1 MLLSLYASLR
11 IQSQS
16 FYFYFFI
23 VQNVELNK
31 AWQAIANTHVSL
43 FLTGKAGTGK
53 TTFLHRLREQL
64 PKRVV
69 VCASTGI
76 AAINA
81 QGVTLH
87 SMFQLPFAPY
97 IPETTFNNNQR
108 RFAFPKQKVRLLRS
122 IDVLVIDEVSMVR
135 ADVLD
140 AVDSVLRRY
149 RDRYKPFG
157 GVQLLLIGD
166 LQQLAPVVR
175 TEDWDLLKNHYDTPY
190 FFSSKAL
197 QQLDYYTIELKTV
210 YRQSD
215 PTFLELLNKVRE
227 NRIDTQMLAHLNT
240 RYIPNFDPPKEEG
253 YIRLTSHNR
262 QADAINQ
269 RELEALQ
276 AKEHYFEA
284 KVEGDFPEMSF
295 PTDKVLVL
303 KQGAQVM
310 FVKNDRDKRFYNGM
324 IGTIVGID
332 EDAITIAPTDSDT
345 EIRVTPDVWQN
356 CKYVLDEETKEISE
370 QVIGTFSQVPLRLAW
385 AITIHKS
392 QGLTFERAIINAKQ
406 AFAAGQ
412 TYVALSR
419 CKTFEGLVLS
429 DPIPAH
435 AIITDYQVR
444 SYTQQMAEREPSENQ
459 IQEQQ
464 RNFFFATLEEL
475 YNFTPVLYAYADLV
489 RVMEEHFSKLYPE
502 LIARFKSLEPD
513 LKQAFDIVARKFCTQ
528 VDYLVRIEENPS
540 ESPKLQERIAAA
552 TSYFLEKLTPL
563 IAQASDLALPTDNKR
578 VKERAENSIETLR
591 EALRIKTQLLSYV
604 QKDAFSLSAYLRRKA
619 DIMLD
624 VVDSTTSDV
633 KEKATKSTRKKT
645 EKEEKL
651 TDIPQDILHPRL
663 FNVLRAWR
671 AEKARELSLP
681 AYVVFSQRA
690 LISMANVQ
698 PRTIAELK
706 KLPGVG
712 KALLERYGETLLDL
726 INEYLLEEDE

>member
-1 MLLSLYASLR
+1 MH
-11 IQSQS
+11 
-16 FYFYFFI
+16 
-23 VQNVELNK
+23 NPELNK
-31 AWQAIANTHVSL
+31 AWQAIANTNVSL
-43 FLTGKAGTGK
+43 YLTGRAGTGK

-97 IPETTFNNNQR
+97 IPDTTFNNNQR
-108 RFAFPKQKVRLLRS
+108 RFSFPKHKVRLLRS

-149 RDRYKPFG
+149 RHRYKPFG

-166 LQQLAPVVR
+166 LQQLAPVVKP
-175 TEDWDLLKNHYDTPY
+175 EDWELLSKHYDTPY

-197 QQLDYYTIELKTV
+197 QQLNYYTIELKKV

-215 PTFLELLNKVRE
+215 PEFLSLLNKVRE
-227 NRIDTQMLAHLNT
+227 NNIDSATLAQLNT
-240 RYIPNFDPPKEEG
+240 RYIPNFNPPKEDG

-269 RELEALQ
+269 SELEALS
-276 AKEHYFEA
+276 AKSHVFEA
-284 KVEGDFPEMSF
+284 KVEGEFPEMSF

-303 KQGAQVM
+303 KKGAQVM
-310 FVKNDRDKRFYNGM
+310 FVKNDRDKRYYNGM
-324 IGTIVGID
+324 IGTITGID
-332 EDAITIAPTDSDT
+332 SEAITVCPTYSGE
-345 EIRVTPDVWQN
+345 EIKVTSETWQN

-370 QVIGTFSQVPLRLAW
+370 QVIGSFSQVPLRLAW

-435 AIITDYQVR
+435 AIITDYNVR
-444 SYTQQMAEREPSENQ
+444 TYTQQMADREPSDNQ

-464 RNFFFATLEEL
+464 RSYLYTTLEEL
-475 YNFTPVLYAYADLV
+475 YNFTPVLYAYADVV
-489 RVMEEHFSKLYPE
+489 RVMEEHFAKLYPE
-502 LIARFKSLEPD
+502 QIARFKSLEPD
-513 LKQAFDIVARKFCTQ
+513 LKNAVEAVAKKFCTQ
-528 VDYLVRIEENPS
+528 LDYIIRTEENPA
-540 ESPKLQERIAAA
+540 ESQTLQERIVAA
-552 TSYFLEKLTPL
+552 TTYFLEKLAPL
-563 IAQASDLALPTDNKR
+563 IAQTSDLSLPTDSKR
-578 VKERAENSIETLR
+578 IKERAENSIDTLK
-591 EALRIKTQLLSYV
+591 EALRIKTQLFNYV
-604 QKDAFSLSAYLRRKA
+604 KNKGFLLSAYLRRKA

-624 VVDSTTSDV
+624 AADDAEPETT
-633 KEKATKSTRKKT
+633 EKTTKTARKKA
-645 EKEEKL
+645 EKEEKI
-651 TDIPQDILHPRL
+651 TDVPQDILHPRL

-671 AEKARELSLP
+671 AERARELSQP
-681 AYVVFSQRA
+681 AYVIFSQRA
-690 LISMANVQ
+690 LISMTNVQ
-698 PRTIAELK
+698 PRTMGELK

-712 KALLERYGETLLDL
+712 KALLERYGETLLKL
-726 INEYLLEEDE
+726 INEYLLEEDN

>member
-1 MLLSLYASLR
+1 M
-11 IQSQS
+11 
-16 FYFYFFI
+16 
-23 VQNVELNK
+23 QNIELNK
-31 AWQAIANTHVSL
+31 AWQAIANTNVSL

-53 TTFLHRLREQL
+53 TTFLRRLREQL

-108 RFAFPKQKVRLLRS
+108 RFTFPKQKIRLLRS

-149 RDRYKPFG
+149 RHRYKPFG

-175 TEDWDLLKNHYDTPY
+175 TEEWDLLKAHYETPY

-197 QQLDYYTIELKTV
+197 QQLNYYTIELKKV

-215 PTFLELLNKVRE
+215 PVFLELLNKVRE
-227 NRIDTQMLAHLNT
+227 NRIDTQTLAHLNS
-240 RYIPNFDPPKEEG
+240 RHIPNFNPPKEEG

-269 RELEALQ
+269 RELEALA

-284 KVEGDFPEMSF
+284 KIEGEFPEMSF

-310 FVKNDRDKRFYNGM
+310 FVKNDREKRFYNGM
-324 IGTIVGID
+324 IGTITGID
-332 EDAITIAPTDSDT
+332 DGGITIVPTDADV
-345 EIRVTPDVWQN
+345 EIKVTPDVWQN

-370 QVIGTFSQVPLRLAW
+370 KVIGTFTQVPLRLAW

-392 QGLTFERAIINAKQ
+392 QGLTFERAIINANQ

-444 SYTQQMAEREPSENQ
+444 NYTQQMAEREPSENQ
-459 IQEQQ
+459 IQEAQ
-464 RNFFFATLEEL
+464 RNFLYATLEEL
-475 YNFTPVLYAYADLV
+475 YNFTSVLYAYVDVV

-502 LIARFKSLEPD
+502 LIARFKALEPD
-513 LKQAFDIVARKFCTQ
+513 LRSAIDTVAKKFCTQ
-528 VDYLVRIEENPS
+528 VDYLVRTEENPA
-540 ESPKLQERIAAA
+540 ESPKLQERISAA
-552 TSYFLEKLTPL
+552 TTYFLDKLLPL
-563 IAQASDLALPTDNKR
+563 IKQTSDLSLPTDSKR
-578 VKERAENSIETLR
+578 VKERAEASIDTLK
-591 EALRIKTQLLSYV
+591 EALRVKTQLLNYV
-604 QKDAFSLSAYLRRKA
+604 QSAPFSLTAYLRRKA
-619 DIMLD
+619 DILLD
-624 VVDSTTSDV
+624 VADKEETGATT
-633 KEKATKSTRKKT
+633 KASKTPKKKA
-645 EKEEKL
+645 EKEEKIA
-651 TDIPQDILHPRL
+651 DVPQDILHPRL

-671 AEKARELSLP
+671 AERARELSLP
-681 AYVVFSQRA
+681 AYIVFSQRA
-690 LISMANVQ
+690 LISMTNVQ

-712 KALLERYGETLLDL
+712 KAVTERYGDALLEL
-726 INEYLLEEDE
+726 IHEYLLEEED

>member
-1 MLLSLYASLR
+1 M
-11 IQSQS
+11 
-16 FYFYFFI
+16 
-23 VQNVELNK
+23 QNIELNK
-31 AWQAIANTHVSL
+31 AWQAIANTNVSL

-53 TTFLHRLREQL
+53 TTFLRRLREQL

-108 RFAFPKQKVRLLRS
+108 RFTFPKQKIRLLRS

-149 RDRYKPFG
+149 RHRYKPFG

-175 TEDWDLLKNHYDTPY
+175 TEEWDLLKAHYETPY

-197 QQLDYYTIELKTV
+197 QQLNYYTIELKKV

-215 PTFLELLNKVRE
+215 PVFLELLNKVRE
-227 NRIDTQMLAHLNT
+227 NRIDTQTLAHLNS
-240 RYIPNFDPPKEEG
+240 RHIPNFNPPKEEG

-269 RELEALQ
+269 RELEALS

-284 KVEGDFPEMSF
+284 KIEGEFPEMSF

-310 FVKNDRDKRFYNGM
+310 FVKNDREKRFYNGM
-324 IGTIVGID
+324 IGTITGID
-332 EDAITIAPTDSDT
+332 DGGITIVPTDADV
-345 EIRVTPDVWQN
+345 EIKVTPDVWQN

-370 QVIGTFSQVPLRLAW
+370 KVIGTFTQVPLRLAW

-392 QGLTFERAIINAKQ
+392 QGLTFERAIINANQ

-444 SYTQQMAEREPSENQ
+444 NYTQQMAEREPSENQ
-459 IQEQQ
+459 IQEAQ
-464 RNFFFATLEEL
+464 RNFLYATLEEL
-475 YNFTPVLYAYADLV
+475 YNFTSVLYAYADVV

-502 LIARFKSLEPD
+502 LIARFKALEPD
-513 LKQAFDIVARKFCTQ
+513 LRSAIDTVAKKFCAQ
-528 VDYLVRIEENPS
+528 VDYLVRTEENPA
-540 ESPKLQERIAAA
+540 ESPKLQERISAA
-552 TSYFLEKLTPL
+552 TTYFLDKLLPL
-563 IAQASDLALPTDNKR
+563 IKQTSDLSLPTDSKR
-578 VKERAENSIETLR
+578 VKERAEASIDTLK
-591 EALRIKTQLLSYV
+591 EALRVKTQLLNYV
-604 QKDAFSLSAYLRRKA
+604 QSAPFSLTAYLRRKA
-619 DIMLD
+619 DILLD
-624 VVDSTTSDV
+624 VAD
-633 KEKATKSTRKKT
+633 KEETGAATKASKPPKKKA
-645 EKEEKL
+645 EKEAEI
-651 TDIPQDILHPRL
+651 TDVPQDILHPRL

-681 AYVVFSQRA
+681 AYIVFSQRA
-690 LISMANVQ
+690 LISMTNVQ

-712 KALLERYGETLLDL
+712 KAVTERYGDALLEL
-726 INEYLLEEDE
+726 IHEYLLEEED

>member
-1 MLLSLYASLR
+1 M
-11 IQSQS
+11 
-16 FYFYFFI
+16 
-23 VQNVELNK
+23 QNIELNK
-31 AWQAIANTHVSL
+31 AWQAIANTNVSL

-53 TTFLHRLREQL
+53 TTFLRRLREQL

-97 IPETTFNNNQR
+97 IPETTFNNNHR
-108 RFAFPKQKVRLLRS
+108 RFTFPKQKIRLLRS

-149 RDRYKPFG
+149 RHRYKPFG

-175 TEDWDLLKNHYDTPY
+175 TEEWDLLKAHYETPY

-197 QQLDYYTIELKTV
+197 QQLNYYTIELKKV

-215 PTFLELLNKVRE
+215 PVFLELLNKVRE
-227 NRIDTQMLAHLNT
+227 NRIDTQTLAHLNS
-240 RYIPNFDPPKEEG
+240 RHIPNFNPPKEEG

-269 RELEALQ
+269 RELEALA

-284 KVEGDFPEMSF
+284 KIEGEFPEMSF

-310 FVKNDRDKRFYNGM
+310 FVKNDREKRFYNGM
-324 IGTIVGID
+324 IGTITGID
-332 EDAITIAPTDSDT
+332 DGGITIVPTDAGV
-345 EIRVTPDVWQN
+345 EIKVTPDVWQN

-370 QVIGTFSQVPLRLAW
+370 KVIGTFTQVPLRLAW

-392 QGLTFERAIINAKQ
+392 QGLTFERAIINANQ

-419 CKTFEGLVLS
+419 CKTFEGLILS

-444 SYTQQMAEREPSENQ
+444 NYTQQMAEREPSEHQ
-459 IQEQQ
+459 IQEAQ
-464 RNFFFATLEEL
+464 RNFLYATLEEL
-475 YNFTPVLYAYADLV
+475 YNFTSVLYAYADVV

-502 LIARFKSLEPD
+502 LIARFKALEPD
-513 LKQAFDIVARKFCTQ
+513 LRSAIDTVAKKFCTQ
-528 VDYLVRIEENPS
+528 VDYLVQTEENPA
-540 ESPKLQERIAAA
+540 ESPKLQERISAA
-552 TSYFLEKLTPL
+552 TTYFLDKLLPL
-563 IAQASDLALPTDNKR
+563 IKQTSDLSLPTDSKR
-578 VKERAENSIETLR
+578 VKERAEASIDTLR
-591 EALRIKTQLLSYV
+591 EALRVKTQLLNYV
-604 QKDAFSLSAYLRRKA
+604 QSAPFSLTAYLRRKA
-619 DIMLD
+619 DILLD
-624 VVDSTTSDV
+624 VADKEETGATT
-633 KEKATKSTRKKT
+633 KASKTPKKKA
-645 EKEEKL
+645 EKEEKI
-651 TDIPQDILHPRL
+651 TDVPQDILHPRL

-681 AYVVFSQRA
+681 AYIVFSQRA
-690 LISMANVQ
+690 LISMTNVQ

-712 KALLERYGETLLDL
+712 KAVTERYGEALLEL
-726 INEYLLEEDE
+726 IHEYLLEEED

>member
-1 MLLSLYASLR
+1 M
-11 IQSQS
+11 
-16 FYFYFFI
+16 
-23 VQNVELNK
+23 QNAELNK
-31 AWQAIANTHVSL
+31 AWQAIANTNVSL
-43 FLTGKAGTGK
+43 FLTGRAGTGK
-53 TTFLHRLREQL
+53 TTFLRQLREQL
-64 PKRVV
+64 AKRVV

-108 RFAFPKQKVRLLRS
+108 RFAFPKSKIRLIRS

-140 AVDSVLRRY
+140 AIDSVLRRY
-149 RDRYKPFG
+149 RHRYKPFG

-166 LQQLAPVVR
+166 LQQLSPVVR
-175 TEDWDLLKNHYDTPY
+175 QEDWELLSKHYDTPF

-197 QQLDYYTIELKTV
+197 QQLDYYTIELKKV

-215 PTFLELLNKVRE
+215 PNFLNLLNLVRE
-227 NRIDTQMLAHLNT
+227 NRMTTEALAHLNT
-240 RYIPNFDPPKEEG
+240 RYIPDFNPPKEDG
-253 YIRLTSHNR
+253 YIRLTSHNK
-262 QADAINQ
+262 QADTINQ
-269 RELEALQ
+269 QELEAL
-276 AKEHYFEA
+276 EGREFIFEA
-284 KVEGDFPEMSF
+284 KVEGDFPEMAY

-303 KQGAQVM
+303 KKGAQVM
-310 FVKNDRDKRFYNGM
+310 FVKNDRERRYYNGM
-324 IGTIVGID
+324 IGTVVGVS
-332 EDAITIAPTDSDT
+332 ENSITISPIGAIDT
-345 EIRVTPDVWQN
+345 NEEIQVTADVWQN

-392 QGLTFERAIINAKQ
+392 QGLTFERAIINARQ

-435 AIITDYQVR
+435 AIITDYNVR
-444 SYTQQMAEREPSENQ
+444 TYTQQMAEREPSEAQ

-464 RNFFFATLEEL
+464 RNFLYTTLEEL
-475 YNFTPVLYAYADLV
+475 YNFTPVLYAYADVV

-513 LKQAFDIVARKFCTQ
+513 LKSAVEAVAKKFCTQ
-528 VDYLVRIEENPS
+528 LDYLIRTEENPA
-540 ESPKLQERIAAA
+540 ESQTLQERIAAA
-552 TSYFLEKLTPL
+552 TAYFLERLAPL
-563 IAQASDLALPTDNKR
+563 IAQASALSLPTDSKR
-578 VKERAENSIETLR
+578 IKERAENSIDTLR
-591 EALRIKTQLLSYV
+591 EALRIKTQLLNYV
-604 QKDAFSLSAYLRRKA
+604 KNKGFSLSVYLRRKA

-624 VVDSTTSDV
+624 AADDAETDAV
-633 KEKATKSTRKKT
+633 EKPTKSVRKKVD
-645 EKEEKL
+645 KEDKI

-671 AEKARELSLP
+671 AERARELSLP

-690 LISMANVQ
+690 LVSMTNMQ
-698 PRTIAELK
+698 PRTMAELK

-712 KALLERYGETLLDL
+712 KALLERYGETLLEL
-726 INEYLLEEDE
+726 IDEYLLEEED

>member
-1 MLLSLYASLR
+1 M
-11 IQSQS
+11 
-16 FYFYFFI
+16 
-23 VQNVELNK
+23 QNVELNK
-31 AWQAIANTHVSL
+31 AWQAIANTNVSL

-53 TTFLHRLREQL
+53 TTFLRQLREQL

-81 QGVTLH
+81 GGVTLH

-108 RFAFPKQKVRLLRS
+108 RFSFPKGKIRLLRS

-140 AVDSVLRRY
+140 AIDSVLRRY
-149 RDRYKPFG
+149 RHRYKPFG

-175 TEDWDLLKNHYDTPY
+175 QEDWDLLGKYYDSPY

-197 QQLDYYTIELKTV
+197 QQLDYYTIELKKV

-215 PTFLELLNKVRE
+215 PEFLNLLNMVRE
-227 NRIDTQMLAHLNT
+227 NRMTPEALAHLNS
-240 RYIPNFDPPKEEG
+240 RCIPNFEPPKEEG
-253 YIRLTSHNR
+253 YIRLTSHNS
-262 QADAINQ
+262 QADTINQ
-269 RELEALQ
+269 REMEALAGKQ
-276 AKEHYFEA
+276 FIFDAKI
-284 KVEGDFPEMSF
+284 EGDFPEMSY

-303 KQGAQVM
+303 KIGAQVM
-310 FVKNDRDKRFYNGM
+310 FVKNDRDKRYYNGM
-324 IGTIVGID
+324 IGTIIGID
-332 EDAITIAPTDSDT
+332 DNSITVRPMDTDV
-345 EIRVTPDVWQN
+345 ELKVVADVWQN

-370 QVIGTFSQVPLRLAW
+370 QVIGTFSQIPLRLAW

-429 DPIPAH
+429 APIPAH

-444 SYTQQMAEREPSENQ
+444 TYTQQMAEREPSEQQ
-459 IQEQQ
+459 IAEQQ
-464 RNFFFATLEEL
+464 RKFLFATLEEL
-475 YNFTPVLYAYADLV
+475 YNFTSVLYAYADLL
-489 RVMEEHFSKLYPE
+489 RVMEEHFLKLYPE
-502 LIARFKSLEPD
+502 LIARYKALEPD
-513 LKQAFDIVARKFCTQ
+513 MRNDVEAVAQKFRNQ
-528 VDYLVRIEENPS
+528 LEYLVCAECKVEDS
-540 ESPKLQERIAAA
+540 QQLQERIAAA
-552 TSYFLEKLTPL
+552 TSYFLDKLAPL
-563 IAQASDLALPTDNKR
+563 VAQATNISLPTDSKR

-591 EALRIKTQLLSYV
+591 EALRVKIQLLSFV
-604 QKDAFSLSAYLRRKA
+604 QGKGFTLNAYLKKKA

-624 VVDSTTSDV
+624 VEEPSKSEPS
-633 KEKATKSTRKKT
+633 EKTAKSTRTKA
-645 EKEEKL
+645 EKVEKM
-651 TDIPQDILHPRL
+651 TDVPQDIQHPRL
-663 FNVLRAWR
+663 FKILRAWR
-671 AEKARELSLP
+671 AEKARELSVP
-681 AYVVFSQRA
+681 AYIVFSQRA
-690 LISMANVQ
+690 LISMTNMQ
-698 PRTIAELK
+698 PQTETEFK

-712 KALLERYGETLLDL
+712 KVVYERYGKELLEL
-726 INEYLLEEDE
+726 INEYLLEEED

>member
-1 MLLSLYASLR
+1 M
-11 IQSQS
+11 
-16 FYFYFFI
+16 
-23 VQNVELNK
+23 QNIELNK
-31 AWQAIANTHVSL
+31 AWQAIANTNVSL

-53 TTFLHRLREQL
+53 TTFLHRLREQM

-108 RFAFPKQKVRLLRS
+108 RFSFPKHKVRLLRS

-149 RDRYKPFG
+149 RHRYKPFG

-175 TEDWDLLKNHYDTPY
+175 KEDWELLSPHYETPY

-197 QQLDYYTIELKTV
+197 QKLDYYTIELKTV

-227 NRIDTQMLAHLNT
+227 NRIDTATLAHLNQ
-240 RYIPNFDPPKEEG
+240 RYIPNFEPKKEEG

-269 RELEALQ
+269 QELDALR

-284 KVEGDFPEMSF
+284 KVEGEFPEMSF

-303 KQGAQVM
+303 KEGAQVM

-324 IGTIVGID
+324 IGTILAID
-332 EDAITIAPTDSDT
+332 KNAITVSPMHTHD
-345 EIRVTPDVWQN
+345 EIKVTTDVWQN

-370 QVIGTFSQVPLRLAW
+370 QVIGTFSQIPMRLAW

-435 AIITDYQVR
+435 AIITDYSVR
-444 SYTQQMAEREPSENQ
+444 TYTQQMASREPSEQ
-459 IQEQQ
+459 QLEAQQ
-464 RNFFFATLEEL
+464 RQYLYSTLEEL
-475 YNFTPVLYAYADLV
+475 FNFTPIMYAYADMV

-502 LIARFKSLEPD
+502 QLARFKSLQPHLTD
-513 LKQAFDIVARKFCTQ
+513 AVDTVARRFCTQ
-528 VDYLVRIEENPS
+528 LERLAKTGSTPEATTL
-540 ESPKLQERIAAA
+540 LQERIAAA
-552 TSYFLEKLTPL
+552 TPYFLEHLAPL
-563 IAQASDLALPTDNKR
+563 IAQATTLTLPTDSKR
-578 VKERAENSIETLR
+578 IKERAAHAIDTLN
-591 EALRIKTQLLSYV
+591 EALRIKTQLLSYL
-604 QKDAFSLSAYLRRKA
+604 QASPFHLAAYLRKKA

-624 VVDSTTSDV
+624 ATADTDADGEERPTPTRR
-633 KEKATKSTRKKT
+633 KPEKPQAETAAPA
-645 EKEEKL
+645 
-651 TDIPQDILHPRL
+651 PQDIRHPRL
-663 FNVLRAWR
+663 FNILRTWR
-671 AEKARELSLP
+671 AEKARALGVP
-681 AYVVFSQRA
+681 AYVVTTQRA
-690 LISMANVQ
+690 LIEMSNQM
-698 PRTIAELK
+698 PRTEHELG

-712 KALLERYGETLLDL
+712 KALMQRYAAPLLSL
-726 INEYLLEEDE
+726 INEYAQEEEL

>member
-1 MLLSLYASLR
+1 M
-11 IQSQS
+11 
-16 FYFYFFI
+16 
-23 VQNVELNK
+23 
-31 AWQAIANTHVSL
+31 
-43 FLTGKAGTGK
+43 
-53 TTFLHRLREQL
+53 
-64 PKRVV
+64 
-69 VCASTGI
+69 
-76 AAINA
+76 
-81 QGVTLH
+81 
-87 SMFQLPFAPY
+87 
-97 IPETTFNNNQR
+97 
-108 RFAFPKQKVRLLRS
+108 RS

-149 RDRYKPFG
+149 RHRYKPFG

-175 TEDWDLLKNHYDTPY
+175 TEEWDLLKVHYETPY

-197 QQLDYYTIELKTV
+197 QQLNYYTIELKKV

-215 PTFLELLNKVRE
+215 PVFLELLNKVRE
-227 NRIDTQMLAHLNT
+227 NRIDTQTLAHLNS
-240 RYIPNFDPPKEEG
+240 RHIPNFNPPKEEG

-269 RELEALQ
+269 RELEALD
-276 AKEHYFEA
+276 AKEHHFEA
-284 KVEGDFPEMSF
+284 KIEGEFPEMSF

-310 FVKNDRDKRFYNGM
+310 FVKNDREKRFYNGM
-324 IGTIVGID
+324 IGTITGID
-332 EDAITIAPTDSDT
+332 DGGITIVPTDADV
-345 EIRVTPDVWQN
+345 EIKVTPDVWQN

-370 QVIGTFSQVPLRLAW
+370 KVIGTFTQVPLRLAW

-392 QGLTFERAIINAKQ
+392 QGLTFERAIINANQ

-444 SYTQQMAEREPSENQ
+444 NYTQQMVEREPSENQ
-459 IQEQQ
+459 IQEAQ
-464 RNFFFATLEEL
+464 RNFLYATLEEL
-475 YNFTPVLYAYADLV
+475 YNFTSVLYAYADVV

-502 LIARFKSLEPD
+502 QIARFKALEPD
-513 LKQAFDIVARKFCTQ
+513 LRSAIDTVAKKFCTQ
-528 VDYLVRIEENPS
+528 VDYLVRTEENPA
-540 ESPKLQERIAAA
+540 ESPKLQERISAA
-552 TSYFLEKLTPL
+552 TTYFLDKLLPL
-563 IAQASDLALPTDNKR
+563 IKQTSDLSLPTDSKR
-578 VKERAENSIETLR
+578 VKERAEASIDTLK
-591 EALRIKTQLLSYV
+591 EALRVKTQLLNYV
-604 QKDAFSLSAYLRRKA
+604 QSAPFSLTAYLRRKA
-619 DIMLD
+619 DILLD
-624 VVDSTTSDV
+624 VAD
-633 KEKATKSTRKKT
+633 KEETGAATKASKTPKKKA
-645 EKEEKL
+645 EKEEKI
-651 TDIPQDILHPRL
+651 TDVPQDILHPRL

-681 AYVVFSQRA
+681 AYIVFSQRA
-690 LISMANVQ
+690 LISMTNMQ

-712 KALLERYGETLLDL
+712 KAVTERYGDALLEL
-726 INEYLLEEDE
+726 IHEYLLEEED

>member
-1 MLLSLYASLR
+1 
-11 IQSQS
+11 
-16 FYFYFFI
+16 
-23 VQNVELNK
+23 
-31 AWQAIANTHVSL
+31 
-43 FLTGKAGTGK
+43 
-53 TTFLHRLREQL
+53 
-64 PKRVV
+64 
-69 VCASTGI
+69 
-76 AAINA
+76 
-81 QGVTLH
+81 
-87 SMFQLPFAPY
+87 
-97 IPETTFNNNQR
+97 
-108 RFAFPKQKVRLLRS
+108 
-122 IDVLVIDEVSMVR
+122 
-135 ADVLD
+135 
-140 AVDSVLRRY
+140 
-149 RDRYKPFG
+149 
-157 GVQLLLIGD
+157 
-166 LQQLAPVVR
+166 
-175 TEDWDLLKNHYDTPY
+175 
-190 FFSSKAL
+190 
-197 QQLDYYTIELKTV
+197 
-210 YRQSD
+210 
-215 PTFLELLNKVRE
+215 
-227 NRIDTQMLAHLNT
+227 
-240 RYIPNFDPPKEEG
+240 
-253 YIRLTSHNR
+253 
-262 QADAINQ
+262 
-269 RELEALQ
+269 
-276 AKEHYFEA
+276 
-284 KVEGDFPEMSF
+284 
-295 PTDKVLVL
+295 
-303 KQGAQVM
+303 
-310 FVKNDRDKRFYNGM
+310 
-324 IGTIVGID
+324 
-332 EDAITIAPTDSDT
+332 
-345 EIRVTPDVWQN
+345 
-356 CKYVLDEETKEISE
+356 
-370 QVIGTFSQVPLRLAW
+370 
-385 AITIHKS
+385 
-392 QGLTFERAIINAKQ
+392 LTFERAIINAKQ

-464 RNFFFATLEEL
+464 RNFLFATLEEL

-563 IAQASDLALPTDNKR
+563 IAQASDLSLPTDNKR

>member
-1 MLLSLYASLR
+1 M
-11 IQSQS
+11 
-16 FYFYFFI
+16 
-23 VQNVELNK
+23 QNNELNK
-31 AWQAIANTHVSL
+31 AWQAIANTNVSL
-43 FLTGKAGTGK
+43 YLTGRAGTGK

-108 RFAFPKQKVRLLRS
+108 RFSFPKHKVRLLRS

-149 RDRYKPFG
+149 RHRYKPFG

-166 LQQLAPVVR
+166 LQQLAPVVKP
-175 TEDWDLLKNHYDTPY
+175 EDWELLRKHYDTPY

-197 QQLDYYTIELKTV
+197 QQLDYYTIELKKV

-215 PTFLELLNKVRE
+215 PEFLSLLNKVRE
-227 NRIDTQMLAHLNT
+227 NNIDSATLAHLNT
-240 RYIPNFDPPKEEG
+240 RYIPNFCPQKEDG

-262 QADAINQ
+262 QADTINQ
-269 RELEALQ
+269 SELDAIS
-276 AKEHYFEA
+276 AKGHVFEA
-284 KVEGDFPEMSF
+284 KVEGEFPEMSF

-303 KQGAQVM
+303 KRGALVM
-310 FVKNDRDKRFYNGM
+310 FVKNDRDRRFYNGM
-324 IGTIVGID
+324 IGTITGID
-332 EDAITIAPTDSDT
+332 SDAITVCPTHSGE
-345 EIRVTPDVWQN
+345 EIKVTSEVWQN
-356 CKYVLDEETKEISE
+356 CKYVLDEETKEITE

-435 AIITDYQVR
+435 AIITDYDVR
-444 SYTQQMAEREPSENQ
+444 NYTQQMAAREPSDGQ
-459 IQEQQ
+459 ILEEQ
-464 RNFFFATLEEL
+464 RNYLLATLEEL
-475 YNFTPVLYAYADLV
+475 YNFTPVDYAYADVV
-489 RVMEEHFSKLYPE
+489 RVMDEFFAKLYPE
-502 LIARFKSLEPD
+502 RIARFKELEPD
-513 LKQAFDIVARKFCTQ
+513 VKDAIDAVAKKFATQ
-528 VDYLVRIEENPS
+528 LTYLVRTAENPAS
-540 ESPKLQERIAAA
+540 STTLQERIAAA
-552 TSYFLEKLTPL
+552 TSYFLDKLAPL
-563 IAQASDLALPTDNKR
+563 IAQTSTLSLPTDSKR
-578 VKERAENSIETLR
+578 VKERAENAIETLT
-591 EALRIKTQLLSYV
+591 EALRIKVQLLRYV
-604 QKDAFSLSAYLRRKA
+604 QSNGFELGKYLKQKA
-619 DIMLD
+619 DVMLD
-624 VVDSTTSDV
+624 AAPVEEPAPS
-633 KEKATKSTRKKT
+633 KPRTKRTKT
-645 EKEEKL
+645 EATEVAAV
-651 TDIPQDILHPRL
+651 DAPQDILHPRL
-663 FNVLRAWR
+663 FNILREWR
-671 AEKARELSLP
+671 AAKARELSVP

-690 LISMANVQ
+690 LISMTNAQ
-698 PRTIAELK
+698 PQSEAELK
-706 KLPGVG
+706 KLPGIG
-712 KALLERYGETLLDL
+712 RALLERYGAPLLSL
-726 INEYLLEEDE
+726 IREYVLEEET

>member
-1 MLLSLYASLR
+1 M
-11 IQSQS
+11 
-16 FYFYFFI
+16 
-23 VQNVELNK
+23 QNIELNK
-31 AWQAIANTHVSL
+31 AWQAIANTNVSL

-53 TTFLHRLREQL
+53 TTFLRRLREQL

-108 RFAFPKQKVRLLRS
+108 RFTFPKQKIRLLRS

-149 RDRYKPFG
+149 RHRYKPFG

-175 TEDWDLLKNHYDTPY
+175 TEEWDLLKAHYETPY

-197 QQLDYYTIELKTV
+197 QQLNYYTIELKKV

-215 PTFLELLNKVRE
+215 PVFLELLNKVRE
-227 NRIDTQMLAHLNT
+227 NRIDTQTLAHLNS
-240 RYIPNFDPPKEEG
+240 RHIPNFNPPKEEG

-269 RELEALQ
+269 RELEALD

-284 KVEGDFPEMSF
+284 KIEGEFPEMSF

-310 FVKNDRDKRFYNGM
+310 FVKNDREKRFYNGM
-324 IGTIVGID
+324 IGTITGID
-332 EDAITIAPTDSDT
+332 DGGITIVPTDADV
-345 EIRVTPDVWQN
+345 EIKVTPDVWQN

-370 QVIGTFSQVPLRLAW
+370 KVIGTFTQVPLRLAW

-392 QGLTFERAIINAKQ
+392 QGLTFERAIINANQ

-419 CKTFEGLVLS
+419 CKTFEGLILS

-444 SYTQQMAEREPSENQ
+444 NYTQQMAEREPSENQ
-459 IQEQQ
+459 IQEAQ
-464 RNFFFATLEEL
+464 RNFLYATLEEL
-475 YNFTPVLYAYADLV
+475 YNFTSVLYAYADVV

-502 LIARFKSLEPD
+502 LIARFKALEPD
-513 LKQAFDIVARKFCTQ
+513 LRSAIDTVAKKFCTQ
-528 VDYLVRIEENPS
+528 VDYLVRTEENPA
-540 ESPKLQERIAAA
+540 ESPKLQERISAA
-552 TSYFLEKLTPL
+552 TTYFLDKLLPL
-563 IAQASDLALPTDNKR
+563 IKQTSDLSLPTDSKR
-578 VKERAENSIETLR
+578 VKERAEASIDTLK
-591 EALRIKTQLLSYV
+591 EALRVKTQLLNYV
-604 QKDAFSLSAYLRRKA
+604 QSAPFSLTAYLRRKA
-619 DIMLD
+619 DILLD
-624 VVDSTTSDV
+624 VADKEETGATT
-633 KEKATKSTRKKT
+633 KASKTPKKKA
-645 EKEEKL
+645 EKEEKI
-651 TDIPQDILHPRL
+651 TDVPQDILHPRL

-681 AYVVFSQRA
+681 AYIVFSQRA
-690 LISMANVQ
+690 LISMTNTQ

-712 KALLERYGETLLDL
+712 KAVTERYGDALLEL
-726 INEYLLEEDE
+726 IHEYLLEEED

>member
-1 MLLSLYASLR
+1 ME
-11 IQSQS
+11 
-16 FYFYFFI
+16 
-23 VQNVELNK
+23 NVELNK

-53 TTFLHRLREQL
+53 TTFLRSLREQL

-175 TEDWDLLKNHYDTPY
+175 TEDWELLQKHYATPY
-190 FFSSKAL
+190 FFSSRAL
-197 QQLDYYTIELKTV
+197 QQLEYYTIELKTV

-227 NRIDTQMLAHLNT
+227 NRIDTQMLAQLNT
-240 RYIPNFDPPKEEG
+240 RYIPNFTPKKEEG

-269 RELEALQ
+269 RELEALST
-276 AKEHYFEA
+276 KEHYFEA
-284 KVEGDFPEMSF
+284 RIEGDFPEISY
-295 PTDKVLVL
+295 PTDKVLTL
-303 KQGAQVM
+303 KRGAQVM
-310 FVKNDRDKRFYNGM
+310 FVKNDRERRFYNGM
-324 IGTIVGID
+324 IGTITSID
-332 EDAITIAPTDSDT
+332 EASISILPTGHLEEIKITS
-345 EIRVTPDVWQN
+345 DVWQN
-356 CKYVLDEETKEISE
+356 CKYVLNEETKEISE
-370 QVIGTFSQVPLRLAW
+370 QVIGTFSQIPLRLAW

-392 QGLTFERAIINAKQ
+392 QGLTFERAIINARQ

-435 AIITDYQVR
+435 AIITDYQVSAFTR
-444 SYTQQMAEREPSENQ
+444 QMAEREPSERQ
-459 IQEQQ
+459 LQEQE
-464 RNFFFATLEEL
+464 RHYLYTTLEEL
-475 YNFTPVLYAYADLV
+475 FTFTPVLYAYADLL
-489 RVMEEHFSKLYPE
+489 RVMEEHFAKLYPE
-502 LIARFKSLEPD
+502 LTARWKNLEPQLRENLED
-513 LKQAFDIVARKFCTQ
+513 VARKFCAQLSRLIT
-528 VDYLVRIEENPS
+528 S
-540 ESPKLQERIAAA
+540 EHQNIRTSEHQNLTTSPQLQERTTAAA
-552 TSYFLEKLTPL
+552 NYFLPLLQELT
-563 IAQASDLALPTDNKR
+563 AQSAQLELPTDNKR
-578 VKERAENSIETLR
+578 TAERTQIAIETLR
-591 EALRIKTQLLSYV
+591 EALRIKTQLLRHV
-604 QKDAFSLSAYLRRKA
+604 QDSPFNLSAYLRRRA

-624 VVDSTTSDV
+624 LPEAGATSPRQ
-633 KEKATKSTRKKT
+633 AKSTAKADSRGAAR
-645 EKEEKL
+645 EAPHAP
-651 TDIPQDILHPRL
+651 TDVRNPRL
-663 FNVLRAWR
+663 YAQLRAWR
-671 AEKARELSLP
+671 QTTAQERSVP
-681 AYVVFSQRA
+681 AYVVLSQRA
-690 LISMANVQ
+690 LLAIANCP
-698 PRTIAELK
+698 PRTDAELRS
-706 KLPGVG
+706 LPGVG
-712 KALLERYGETLLDL
+712 KALMERYGTTLLGL
-726 INEYLLEEDE
+726 IDTYFGEGE

>member
-1 MLLSLYASLR
+1 M
-11 IQSQS
+11 
-16 FYFYFFI
+16 
-23 VQNVELNK
+23 QNIELNK
-31 AWQAIANTHVSL
+31 AWQAIANTNVSL

-53 TTFLHRLREQL
+53 TTFLRRLREQL

-108 RFAFPKQKVRLLRS
+108 RFTFPKQKIRLLRS

-149 RDRYKPFG
+149 RHRYKPFG

-175 TEDWDLLKNHYDTPY
+175 TEEWDLLKAHYETPY

-197 QQLDYYTIELKTV
+197 QQLNYYTIELKKV

-215 PTFLELLNKVRE
+215 PVFLELLNKVRE
-227 NRIDTQMLAHLNT
+227 NRIDTQTLAHLNS
-240 RYIPNFDPPKEEG
+240 RHIPNFNPPKEEG

-269 RELEALQ
+269 RELEALA
-276 AKEHYFEA
+276 AKKHYFEA
-284 KVEGDFPEMSF
+284 KIEGEFPEMSF

-310 FVKNDRDKRFYNGM
+310 FVKNDREKRFYNGM
-324 IGTIVGID
+324 IGTITGID
-332 EDAITIAPTDSDT
+332 EGGITIVPTDADV
-345 EIRVTPDVWQN
+345 EIKVTPDVWQN

-370 QVIGTFSQVPLRLAW
+370 KVIGTFTQVPLRLAW

-392 QGLTFERAIINAKQ
+392 QGLTFERAIINANQ

-444 SYTQQMAEREPSENQ
+444 NYTQQMAEREPSDNQ
-459 IQEQQ
+459 IQEAQ
-464 RNFFFATLEEL
+464 RNFLYATLEEL
-475 YNFTPVLYAYADLV
+475 YNFTSVLYAYADVV

-502 LIARFKSLEPD
+502 LIARFKALEPD
-513 LKQAFDIVARKFCTQ
+513 LRSAIDTVAKKFCTQ
-528 VDYLVRIEENPS
+528 VDYLVRTEENPA
-540 ESPKLQERIAAA
+540 ESPKLHERISAA
-552 TSYFLEKLTPL
+552 TTYFLDKLLPL
-563 IAQASDLALPTDNKR
+563 IKQTSDLSLPTDSKR
-578 VKERAENSIETLR
+578 VKERAEASIDTLK
-591 EALRIKTQLLSYV
+591 EALRVKTQLLNYV
-604 QKDAFSLSAYLRRKA
+604 QSAPFSLTAYLRRKA
-619 DIMLD
+619 DILLD
-624 VVDSTTSDV
+624 VADKEETGVTTKAS
-633 KEKATKSTRKKT
+633 KTPKKKAEKA
-645 EKEEKL
+645 EKI
-651 TDIPQDILHPRL
+651 TDVPQDILHPRL

-671 AEKARELSLP
+671 ADKARELSLP
-681 AYVVFSQRA
+681 AYIVFSQRA
-690 LISMANVQ
+690 LVSMTNMQ

-712 KALLERYGETLLDL
+712 KAVTERYGDALLEL
-726 INEYLLEEDE
+726 IHEYLLEEED

>member
-1 MLLSLYASLR
+1 M
-11 IQSQS
+11 
-16 FYFYFFI
+16 
-23 VQNVELNK
+23 QNIELNK
-31 AWQAIANTHVSL
+31 AWQAIANTNVSL

-53 TTFLHRLREQL
+53 TTFLRRLREQL

-108 RFAFPKQKVRLLRS
+108 RFTFPKQKIRLLRS

-140 AVDSVLRRY
+140 AVDSVLRCY
-149 RDRYKPFG
+149 RHRYKPFG

-175 TEDWDLLKNHYDTPY
+175 TEEWDLLKVHYETPY

-197 QQLDYYTIELKTV
+197 QQLNYYTIELKKV

-215 PTFLELLNKVRE
+215 PVFLELLNKVRE
-227 NRIDTQMLAHLNT
+227 NRIDTQTLAHLNS
-240 RYIPNFDPPKEEG
+240 RHIPNFNPPKEEG

-269 RELEALQ
+269 RELEVLD

-284 KVEGDFPEMSF
+284 KIEGEFPEMSF

-310 FVKNDRDKRFYNGM
+310 FVKNDREKRFYNGM
-324 IGTIVGID
+324 IGTITGID
-332 EDAITIAPTDSDT
+332 DGGITIVPTDADV
-345 EIRVTPDVWQN
+345 EIKVTPDVWQN

-370 QVIGTFSQVPLRLAW
+370 KVIGTFTQVPLRLAW

-392 QGLTFERAIINAKQ
+392 QGLTFERAIINANQ

-419 CKTFEGLVLS
+419 CKTFEGFVLS

-444 SYTQQMAEREPSENQ
+444 NYTQQMAEREPSDNQ
-459 IQEQQ
+459 IQEAQ
-464 RNFFFATLEEL
+464 RNFLYATLEEL
-475 YNFTPVLYAYADLV
+475 YNFTSVLYAYADVV

-502 LIARFKSLEPD
+502 LIARFKALEPD
-513 LKQAFDIVARKFCTQ
+513 LRSAIDTVAKKFCTQ
-528 VDYLVRIEENPS
+528 VDYLVQTEENPA
-540 ESPKLQERIAAA
+540 ESPKLQERISAA
-552 TSYFLEKLTPL
+552 TTYFLDKLLPL
-563 IAQASDLALPTDNKR
+563 IKQTSDLSLPTDSKR
-578 VKERAENSIETLR
+578 VKERAEASIDTLK
-591 EALRIKTQLLSYV
+591 EALRVKTQLLNYV
-604 QKDAFSLSAYLRRKA
+604 QSAPFSLTAYLRRKA
-619 DIMLD
+619 DILLD
-624 VVDSTTSDV
+624 VADKEETGATT
-633 KEKATKSTRKKT
+633 KASKTPKKKA
-645 EKEEKL
+645 EKEEKI
-651 TDIPQDILHPRL
+651 TDVPQDILHPRL

-681 AYVVFSQRA
+681 AYIVFSQRA
-690 LISMANVQ
+690 LISMTNMQ
-698 PRTIAELK
+698 PRTIVELK

-712 KALLERYGETLLDL
+712 KAVTERYGDALLEL
-726 INEYLLEEDE
+726 IHEYLLEEED

>member
-1 MLLSLYASLR
+1 ME
-11 IQSQS
+11 
-16 FYFYFFI
+16 
-23 VQNVELNK
+23 NVELNK

-53 TTFLHRLREQL
+53 TTFLRRLREQL
-64 PKRVV
+64 PKRIV

-149 RDRYKPFG
+149 RNRYKPFG

-175 TEDWDLLKNHYDTPY
+175 NEDWELLKPHYDTPY
-190 FFSSKAL
+190 FFSSRAL
-197 QQLDYYTIELKTV
+197 QLLDYYTIELKTV
-210 YRQSD
+210 YRQTD
-215 PTFLELLNKVRE
+215 PAFLELLNKVRE
-227 NRIDTQMLAHLNT
+227 NRIDPQMLARLNS
-240 RYIPNFDPPKEEG
+240 RHIPNFNPPKDEG

-269 RELEALQ
+269 RELQALET
-276 AKEHYFEA
+276 KEHHFEA
-284 KVEGDFPEMSF
+284 TIEGDFPEMSF
-295 PTDKVLVL
+295 PTDKVLTL

-310 FVKNDRDKRFYNGM
+310 FVKNDRERRFYNGM
-324 IGTIVGID
+324 IGTITAID
-332 EDAITIAPTDSDT
+332 DSGITILPTDHHS
-345 EIRVTPDVWQN
+345 EVKVTPDVWQN

-370 QVIGTFSQVPLRLAW
+370 QVIGTFTQVPLRLAW

-392 QGLTFERAIINAKQ
+392 QGLTFERAIINARG

-429 DPIPAH
+429 EPIPAH

-444 SYTQQMAEREPSENQ
+444 TYTLQMAEHEPSQ
-459 IQEQQ
+459 AQLQEQE
-464 RNFFFATLEEL
+464 RCYLFATLEEL
-475 YNFTPVLYAYADLV
+475 FGFTPVLYAYADLL
-489 RVMEEHFSKLYPE
+489 RVMEEHFAKLYPA
-502 LIARFKSLEPD
+502 LIVRYKALEPD
-513 LKQAFDIVARKFCTQ
+513 LKQALEGVALKFKAQLEYIVRTEAQPAT
-528 VDYLVRIEENPS
+528 S
-540 ESPKLQERIAAA
+540 EKLQERITAAA
-552 TSYFLEKLTPL
+552 TYFLDQLAPL
-563 IAQASDLALPTDNKR
+563 IAQTADIALPTDSKR
-578 VKERAENSIETLR
+578 AGERATASIDTLK
-591 EALRIKTQLLSYV
+591 EALRIKAQLLNSV
-604 QKDAFSLSAYLRRKA
+604 RQAPFNLSTYLRRKA

-624 VVDSTTSDV
+624 TLDESTPDS
-633 KEKATKSTRKKT
+633 KEKSTSSKQKKNSRQGQTKG
-645 EKEEKL
+645 KEEKI

-663 FNVLRAWR
+663 FNILRAWR
-671 AEKARELSLP
+671 AEKARELSVP
-681 AYVVFSQRA
+681 AYIIFSQRA
-690 LISMANVQ
+690 LLSMTNAT
-698 PRTIAELK
+698 PRTMAELK
-706 KLPGVG
+706 LLPGVG
-712 KALLERYGETLLDL
+712 KTLLERYGDA
-726 INEYLLEEDE
+726 LLELISAYLEENGGDGET

>member
-1 MLLSLYASLR
+1 M
-11 IQSQS
+11 
-16 FYFYFFI
+16 
-23 VQNVELNK
+23 QNPELHK
-31 AWQAIANTHVSL
+31 AWQAIANTNVSL

-87 SMFQLPFAPY
+87 SMFQLRFAPY

-108 RFAFPKQKVRLLRS
+108 RFSFPKHKVRLLRS

-149 RDRYKPFG
+149 RHRYKPFG

-175 TEDWDLLKNHYDTPY
+175 QEDWNLLEKHYDTPY

-197 QQLDYYTIELKTV
+197 QQLNYYTIELKTV

-215 PTFLELLNKVRE
+215 PTFLSLLNKVRE
-227 NRIDTQMLAHLNT
+227 NCIDSEALAHLNT
-240 RYIPNFDPPKEEG
+240 RYIPNFEPSKEEG

-269 RELEALQ
+269 RELEALTTKQ
-276 AKEHYFEA
+276 HIFEA
-284 KVEGDFPEMSF
+284 KIEGEFPEMSF

-310 FVKNDRDKRFYNGM
+310 FVKNDREKRFYNGM
-324 IGTIVGID
+324 IGTVVDID
-332 EDAITIAPTDSDT
+332 SNSITVCPTDSKE
-345 EIRVTPDVWQN
+345 EIKVTSDVWQN

-370 QVIGTFSQVPLRLAW
+370 KVIGTFSQVPLRLAW

-435 AIITDYQVR
+435 AIITDHNVR
-444 SYTQQMAEREPSENQ
+444 TYTQQMAEHEPSDNQ
-459 IQEQQ
+459 LQEAQ
-464 RNFFFATLEEL
+464 RNFLYTTLEEL
-475 YNFTPVLYAYADLV
+475 YNFTPVLYAYADLL
-489 RVMEEHFSKLYPE
+489 RVMEEHFAKLYPE
-502 LIARFKSLEPD
+502 QIARFKSLDPD
-513 LKQAFDIVARKFCTQ
+513 LKSAVEAVAKKFSTQ
-528 VDYLVRIEENPS
+528 LDYLIRTEENPA
-540 ESPKLQERIAAA
+540 ESQTLQERIAAA
-552 TSYFLEKLTPL
+552 TRYFLEKLAPL
-563 IAQASDLALPTDNKR
+563 IVQTSDLSLPTDSKR
-578 VKERAENSIETLR
+578 IKERSENAIDTLK
-591 EALRIKTQLLSYV
+591 EALRVKTQLLNYV
-604 QKDAFSLSAYLRRKA
+604 KNNRFSLNAYLRRKA

-624 VVDSTTSDV
+624 ASEDAEPEAA
-633 KEKATKSTRKKT
+633 EKTTKSVRKKAEKT
-645 EKEEKL
+645 EKI
-651 TDIPQDILHPRL
+651 TDVPQDILHPRL

-671 AEKARELSLP
+671 AEKARELSMP

-690 LISMANVQ
+690 LVSMTNMQ
-698 PRTIAELK
+698 PRTIGELK

-712 KALLERYGETLLDL
+712 KALLDRYGETLLEL
-726 INEYLLEEDE
+726 INEYLLEEED

>member
-1 MLLSLYASLR
+1 M
-11 IQSQS
+11 
-16 FYFYFFI
+16 
-23 VQNVELNK
+23 QNIELQK
-31 AWQAIANTHVSL
+31 AWQAIANTNVSL

-53 TTFLHRLREQL
+53 TTFLRQLRMQL

-108 RFAFPKQKVRLLRS
+108 RFTFSKQKIRLIRS

-149 RDRYKPFG
+149 RHRYKPFG

-166 LQQLAPVVR
+166 LQQLAPVVK
-175 TEDWDLLKNHYDTPY
+175 TEEWDLLKAHYETPY

-197 QQLDYYTIELKTV
+197 QQLNYYTIELKKV

-227 NRIDTQMLAHLNT
+227 NRIDTQTLAHLNS
-240 RYIPNFDPPKEEG
+240 RFIPNFNPPKEEG

-269 RELEALQ
+269 SELAALTT
-276 AKEHYFEA
+276 KEHYFEA
-284 KVEGDFPEMSF
+284 KIEGEFPEMSF

-303 KQGAQVM
+303 KRGAQVM
-310 FVKNDRDKRFYNGM
+310 FVKNDREKRFYNGM
-324 IGTIVGID
+324 IGTITGID
-332 EDAITIAPTDSDT
+332 DNGITIVPTDAET
-345 EIRVTPDVWQN
+345 EIKVTSEAWQN
-356 CKYVLDEETKEISE
+356 CKYVLDEDTKEISE
-370 QVIGTFSQVPLRLAW
+370 KVIGTFTQLPLRLAW

-392 QGLTFERAIINAKQ
+392 QGLTFERAIINARQ

-444 SYTQQMAEREPSENQ
+444 NYTQQMAEREPSENQ
-459 IQEQQ
+459 IQEAQ
-464 RNFFFATLEEL
+464 RNFLYATLEEL
-475 YNFTPVLYAYADLV
+475 YNFTSVMYAYADVV

-502 LIARFKSLEPD
+502 LIARFKALEPD
-513 LKQAFDIVARKFCTQ
+513 LRNGIETVAKKFCTQ
-528 VDYLVRIEENPS
+528 VEFLIQTEEHPT
-540 ESPKLQERIAAA
+540 ESPKLQERISAA
-552 TSYFLEKLTPL
+552 TTYFLDKLLPL
-563 IAQASDLALPTDNKR
+563 IKQTSDLSLPTDSKR
-578 VKERAENSIETLR
+578 VKERAETSIETLR
-591 EALRIKTQLLSYV
+591 EALRVKTQLLNYV
-604 QKDAFSLSAYLRRKA
+604 QSAPFSLTAYLRRKA
-619 DIMLD
+619 DILLD
-624 VVDSTTSDV
+624 IADKDDSSTST
-633 KEKATKSTRKKT
+633 KASKTPKKKA

-651 TDIPQDILHPRL
+651 TDVPQDILHPRL
-663 FNVLRAWR
+663 FNLLRTWR
-671 AEKARELSLP
+671 AEKARELAMP

-690 LISMANVQ
+690 LIAMTNVQ
-698 PRTIAELK
+698 PRTTAELK

-712 KALLERYGETLLDL
+712 KAVVERYGDALLEL
-726 INEYLLEEDE
+726 INEYLLEEDD

>member
-1 MLLSLYASLR
+1 M
-11 IQSQS
+11 
-16 FYFYFFI
+16 
-23 VQNVELNK
+23 QNIELQK
-31 AWQAIANTHVSL
+31 AWQAIANTNVSL

-53 TTFLHRLREQL
+53 TTFLRQLRMQL

-108 RFAFPKQKVRLLRS
+108 RFTFSKQKIRLIRS

-149 RDRYKPFG
+149 RHRYKPFG

-166 LQQLAPVVR
+166 LQQLAPVVK
-175 TEDWDLLKNHYDTPY
+175 TEEWDLLKAHYETPY

-197 QQLDYYTIELKTV
+197 QQLNYYTIELKKV

-227 NRIDTQMLAHLNT
+227 NRIDTQTLAHLNS
-240 RYIPNFDPPKEEG
+240 RFIPNFNPPKEEG

-269 RELEALQ
+269 SELAALTT
-276 AKEHYFEA
+276 KEHYFEA
-284 KVEGDFPEMSF
+284 KIEGEFPEMSF

-303 KQGAQVM
+303 KRGAQVM
-310 FVKNDRDKRFYNGM
+310 FVKNDREKRFYNGM
-324 IGTIVGID
+324 IGTITGID
-332 EDAITIAPTDSDT
+332 DNGITIVPTDAET
-345 EIRVTPDVWQN
+345 EIKVTSEAWQN
-356 CKYVLDEETKEISE
+356 CKYVLDEDTKEISE
-370 QVIGTFSQVPLRLAW
+370 KVIGTFTQLPLRLAW

-392 QGLTFERAIINAKQ
+392 QGLTFERAIINARQ

-444 SYTQQMAEREPSENQ
+444 NYTQQMAEREPSENQ
-459 IQEQQ
+459 IQEAQ
-464 RNFFFATLEEL
+464 RNFLYATLEEL
-475 YNFTPVLYAYADLV
+475 YNFTSVMYAYADV
-489 RVMEEHFSKLYPE
+489 ERVMEEHFSKLYPE
-502 LIARFKSLEPD
+502 LIARFKALEPD
-513 LKQAFDIVARKFCTQ
+513 LRNGIETVAKKFCTQ
-528 VDYLVRIEENPS
+528 VEFLIQTEEHPT
-540 ESPKLQERIAAA
+540 ESPKLQERISAA
-552 TSYFLEKLTPL
+552 TTYFLDKLLPL
-563 IAQASDLALPTDNKR
+563 IKQTSDLSLPTDSKR
-578 VKERAENSIETLR
+578 VKERAETSIETLR
-591 EALRIKTQLLSYV
+591 EALRVKTQLLNYV
-604 QKDAFSLSAYLRRKA
+604 QSAPFSLTAYLRRKA
-619 DIMLD
+619 DILLD
-624 VVDSTTSDV
+624 IADKDDSNTST
-633 KEKATKSTRKKT
+633 KASKTPKKKA

-651 TDIPQDILHPRL
+651 TDVPQDILHPRL
-663 FNVLRAWR
+663 FNLLRTWR
-671 AEKARELSLP
+671 AEKARELAMP

-690 LISMANVQ
+690 LIAMTNVQ
-698 PRTIAELK
+698 PQTTAELK

-712 KALLERYGETLLDL
+712 KAVVERYGDALLEL
-726 INEYLLEEDE
+726 INEYLLEEDD

>member
-1 MLLSLYASLR
+1 M
-11 IQSQS
+11 
-16 FYFYFFI
+16 
-23 VQNVELNK
+23 QNIELNK
-31 AWQAIANTHVSL
+31 AWQAIANTNVSL

-53 TTFLHRLREQL
+53 TTFLRRLREQL

-108 RFAFPKQKVRLLRS
+108 RFTFPKQKIRLLRS

-149 RDRYKPFG
+149 RHRYKPFG

-175 TEDWDLLKNHYDTPY
+175 TEEWDLLKAHYETPY

-197 QQLDYYTIELKTV
+197 QQLNYYTIELKKV

-215 PTFLELLNKVRE
+215 PVFLELLNKVRE
-227 NRIDTQMLAHLNT
+227 NRIDTQTLAHLNS
-240 RYIPNFDPPKEEG
+240 RHIPNFNPPKEEG

-269 RELEALQ
+269 RELEALA

-284 KVEGDFPEMSF
+284 KIEGEFPEMSF

-310 FVKNDRDKRFYNGM
+310 FVKNDREKRFYNGM
-324 IGTIVGID
+324 IGTITGID
-332 EDAITIAPTDSDT
+332 DGGITIVPTDADV
-345 EIRVTPDVWQN
+345 EIKVTPDVWQN

-370 QVIGTFSQVPLRLAW
+370 KVIGTFTQVPLRLAW

-392 QGLTFERAIINAKQ
+392 QGLTFERAIINANQ

-444 SYTQQMAEREPSENQ
+444 NYTQQMAEREPSENQ
-459 IQEQQ
+459 IQEAQ
-464 RNFFFATLEEL
+464 RNFLYATLEEL
-475 YNFTPVLYAYADLV
+475 YNFTSVLYAYADVV

-502 LIARFKSLEPD
+502 LIARFKALEPD
-513 LKQAFDIVARKFCTQ
+513 LRSAVDTVAKKFCAQ
-528 VDYLVRIEENPS
+528 VDYLVRTEENPA
-540 ESPKLQERIAAA
+540 ESPKLQERISAA
-552 TSYFLEKLTPL
+552 TTYFLDKLLPL
-563 IAQASDLALPTDNKR
+563 IKQTSDLSLPTDSKR
-578 VKERAENSIETLR
+578 VKERAEASIDTLR
-591 EALRIKTQLLSYV
+591 EALRVKTQLLNYV
-604 QKDAFSLSAYLRRKA
+604 QSAPFSLTAYLRRKA
-619 DIMLD
+619 DILLD
-624 VVDSTTSDV
+624 VADKEETGATT
-633 KEKATKSTRKKT
+633 KASKTPKKKA
-645 EKEEKL
+645 EKEEKI
-651 TDIPQDILHPRL
+651 TDVPQDILHPRL

-671 AEKARELSLP
+671 ADKARELSLP
-681 AYVVFSQRA
+681 AYIVFSQRA
-690 LISMANVQ
+690 LISMTNMQ

-706 KLPGVG
+706 KMPGVG
-712 KALLERYGETLLDL
+712 KAVTERYGDALLEL
-726 INEYLLEEDE
+726 IHEYLLEEEE

>member
-1 MLLSLYASLR
+1 M
-11 IQSQS
+11 
-16 FYFYFFI
+16 
-23 VQNVELNK
+23 QNIELNK
-31 AWQAIANTHVSL
+31 AWQAIANTNVSL

-53 TTFLHRLREQL
+53 TTFLRRLREQL

-108 RFAFPKQKVRLLRS
+108 RFTFPKQKIRLLRS

-149 RDRYKPFG
+149 RHRYKPFG

-175 TEDWDLLKNHYDTPY
+175 TEEWDLLKVHYETPY

-197 QQLDYYTIELKTV
+197 QQLNYYTIELKKV

-215 PTFLELLNKVRE
+215 PVFLELLNKVRE
-227 NRIDTQMLAHLNT
+227 NRIDTQTLAHLNS
-240 RYIPNFDPPKEEG
+240 RHIPNFNPPKEEG

-269 RELEALQ
+269 RELEALD

-284 KVEGDFPEMSF
+284 KIEGEFPEMSF

-310 FVKNDRDKRFYNGM
+310 FVKNDREKRFYNGM
-324 IGTIVGID
+324 IGTITGID
-332 EDAITIAPTDSDT
+332 DGGITIVPTDADV
-345 EIRVTPDVWQN
+345 EIKVTPDVWQN

-370 QVIGTFSQVPLRLAW
+370 KVIGTFTQVPLRLAW

-392 QGLTFERAIINAKQ
+392 QGLTFERAIINANQ

-444 SYTQQMAEREPSENQ
+444 NYTQQMAEREPSENQ
-459 IQEQQ
+459 IQEAQ
-464 RNFFFATLEEL
+464 RNFLYATLEEL
-475 YNFTPVLYAYADLV
+475 YNFTSVLYAYADVV

-502 LIARFKSLEPD
+502 LIARFKALEPD
-513 LKQAFDIVARKFCTQ
+513 LRSAIDTVAKKFCTQ
-528 VDYLVRIEENPS
+528 VDYLVRTEDNPA
-540 ESPKLQERIAAA
+540 ESPKLQERISAA
-552 TSYFLEKLTPL
+552 TTYFLDKLLPL
-563 IAQASDLALPTDNKR
+563 IKQTSDLSLPTDSKR
-578 VKERAENSIETLR
+578 VKERAEASIDTLR
-591 EALRIKTQLLSYV
+591 EALRIKTQLLNYV
-604 QKDAFSLSAYLRRKA
+604 QSAPFSLTAYLRRKA
-619 DIMLD
+619 DILLD
-624 VVDSTTSDV
+624 VADKEETGATT
-633 KEKATKSTRKKT
+633 KASKTPKKKA
-645 EKEEKL
+645 EKEEKI
-651 TDIPQDILHPRL
+651 TDVPQDILHPRL

-671 AEKARELSLP
+671 ADKARELSLP
-681 AYVVFSQRA
+681 AYIVFSQRA
-690 LISMANVQ
+690 LISMTNVQ

-712 KALLERYGETLLDL
+712 RAVTERYGDALLEL
-726 INEYLLEEDE
+726 IHEYLLEEED

>member
-1 MLLSLYASLR
+1 M
-11 IQSQS
+11 
-16 FYFYFFI
+16 
-23 VQNVELNK
+23 QNIELQK
-31 AWQAIANTHVSL
+31 AWQAIANTNVSL

-53 TTFLHRLREQL
+53 TTFLRQLRMQL

-108 RFAFPKQKVRLLRS
+108 RFTFSKQKIRLIRS

-149 RDRYKPFG
+149 RHRYKPFG

-166 LQQLAPVVR
+166 LQQLAPVVK
-175 TEDWDLLKNHYDTPY
+175 TEEWDLLKAHYETPY

-197 QQLDYYTIELKTV
+197 QQLNYYTIELKKV

-227 NRIDTQMLAHLNT
+227 NRIDTQTLAHLNS
-240 RYIPNFDPPKEEG
+240 RFIPNFNPLKEEG

-269 RELEALQ
+269 SELAALTT
-276 AKEHYFEA
+276 KEHYFEA
-284 KVEGDFPEMSF
+284 KIEGEFPEMSF

-303 KQGAQVM
+303 KRGAQVM
-310 FVKNDRDKRFYNGM
+310 FVKNDREKRFYNGM
-324 IGTIVGID
+324 IGTITGID
-332 EDAITIAPTDSDT
+332 DNGITIVPTDAET
-345 EIRVTPDVWQN
+345 EIKVTSEAWQN
-356 CKYVLDEETKEISE
+356 CKYVLDEDTKEISE
-370 QVIGTFSQVPLRLAW
+370 KVIGTFTQFPLRLAW

-392 QGLTFERAIINAKQ
+392 QGLTFERAIINAHQ

-444 SYTQQMAEREPSENQ
+444 NYTQQMAEREPSENQ
-459 IQEQQ
+459 IQEAQ
-464 RNFFFATLEEL
+464 RNFLYATLEEL
-475 YNFTPVLYAYADLV
+475 YNFTSVMYAYADVV

-502 LIARFKSLEPD
+502 LIARFKALEPD
-513 LKQAFDIVARKFCTQ
+513 LRNGIETVAKKFCTQ
-528 VDYLVRIEENPS
+528 VEFLIQTEEHPT
-540 ESPKLQERIAAA
+540 ESSKLQERISAA
-552 TSYFLEKLTPL
+552 TTYFLDKLLPL
-563 IAQASDLALPTDNKR
+563 IKQTSDLSLPTDSKR
-578 VKERAENSIETLR
+578 VKERAETSIETLR
-591 EALRIKTQLLSYV
+591 EALRVKTQLLNYV
-604 QKDAFSLSAYLRRKA
+604 QSAPFSLTAYLRRKA
-619 DIMLD
+619 DILLD
-624 VVDSTTSDV
+624 ITDTREVSGST
-633 KEKATKSTRKKT
+633 KATKTPKKKA

-651 TDIPQDILHPRL
+651 TDVPQDILHPRL
-663 FNVLRAWR
+663 FNLLRTWR
-671 AEKARELSLP
+671 AEKARELAMP

-690 LISMANVQ
+690 LIAMTNVQ
-698 PRTIAELK
+698 PQTTAELK

-712 KALLERYGETLLDL
+712 KAVVERYGDALLEL
-726 INEYLLEEDE
+726 INEYLLEEDD

>member
-1 MLLSLYASLR
+1 M
-11 IQSQS
+11 
-16 FYFYFFI
+16 
-23 VQNVELNK
+23 QNIELNK
-31 AWQAIANTHVSL
+31 AWQAIANTNVSL

-53 TTFLHRLREQL
+53 TTFLRQLREQL

-81 QGVTLH
+81 GGVTLH

-108 RFAFPKQKVRLLRS
+108 RFSFPKGKIRLLRS

-140 AVDSVLRRY
+140 AIDSVLRRY
-149 RDRYKPFG
+149 RHRYKPFG

-175 TEDWDLLKNHYDTPY
+175 QEDWDLLGKYYDSPY

-197 QQLDYYTIELKTV
+197 QQLEYYTIELTKV

-215 PTFLELLNKVRE
+215 PEFLNLLNMVRE
-227 NRIDTQMLAHLNT
+227 NRMTSEALAHLNS
-240 RYIPNFDPPKEEG
+240 RCIPNFDPPKEEG
-253 YIRLTSHNR
+253 YIRLTSHIS
-262 QADAINQ
+262 QAETINQ
-269 RELEALQ
+269 REMEALEGKQ
-276 AKEHYFEA
+276 FIFDAKI
-284 KVEGDFPEMSF
+284 EGEFPEMSY

-303 KQGAQVM
+303 KIGAQVM
-310 FVKNDRDKRFYNGM
+310 FVKNDRDKRYYNGM
-324 IGTIVGID
+324 IGTIIGID
-332 EDAITIAPTDSDT
+332 ENSIMVRPMDTDV
-345 EIRVTPDVWQN
+345 ELKVVADVWQN

-370 QVIGTFSQVPLRLAW
+370 QVIGTFSQIPLRLAW

-429 DPIPAH
+429 APIPAH
-435 AIITDYQVR
+435 AIITDYQVQG
-444 SYTQQMAEREPSENQ
+444 YTQQMAAREPSENQ
-459 IQEQQ
+459 LQEAQ
-464 RNFFFATLEEL
+464 RNFLYATLEEL
-475 YNFTPVLYAYADLV
+475 YNFTPVLYAYADLL

-502 LIARFKSLEPD
+502 LIARFKSLEPE
-513 LKQAFDIVARKFCTQ
+513 LRNDIDAVAKKFCAQ
-528 VDYLVRIEENPS
+528 VDYLVRTEENPA
-540 ESPKLQERIAAA
+540 ESPKLQERITAA
-552 TSYFLEKLTPL
+552 TSYFLDKLLPL
-563 IAQASDLALPTDNKR
+563 IKQASDLSLPTDSKR
-578 VKERAENSIETLR
+578 VKERAEVSIETLR
-591 EALRIKTQLLSYV
+591 EALRVKTQLLNYV
-604 QKDAFSLSAYLRRKA
+604 QSGPFSLSAYLRRKA
-619 DIMLD
+619 DILLD
-624 VVDSTTSDV
+624 IADKGD
-633 KEKATKSTRKKT
+633 ADAPAKSSKTARKKQ

-651 TDIPQDILHPRL
+651 TDVPQDILHPRL

-671 AEKARELSLP
+671 AETARELSMP

-690 LISMANVQ
+690 LVSMTNMQ
-698 PRTIAELK
+698 PRTVAELK

-712 KALLERYGETLLDL
+712 KAVIERYGETLLEL
-726 INEYLLEEDE
+726 INEYLLEEED

>member
-1 MLLSLYASLR
+1 
-11 IQSQS
+11 
-16 FYFYFFI
+16 
-23 VQNVELNK
+23 VQNIELNK
-31 AWQAIANTHVSL
+31 AWQAIANTNVSL

-53 TTFLHRLREQL
+53 TTFLRRLREQL

-108 RFAFPKQKVRLLRS
+108 RFTFAKQKIRLLRS

-149 RDRYKPFG
+149 RHRYKPFG

-175 TEDWDLLKNHYDTPY
+175 TEEWDLLKAHYETPY

-197 QQLDYYTIELKTV
+197 QQLNYYTIELKKV

-215 PTFLELLNKVRE
+215 PVFLELLNKVRE
-227 NRIDTQMLAHLNT
+227 NRIDTQTLAHLNS
-240 RYIPNFDPPKEEG
+240 RHIPNFNPPKEEG

-269 RELEALQ
+269 RELEALD

-284 KVEGDFPEMSF
+284 KIEGEFPEMSF

-310 FVKNDRDKRFYNGM
+310 FVKNDREKRFYNGM
-324 IGTIVGID
+324 IGTITGID
-332 EDAITIAPTDSDT
+332 DGGITIVPTDADV
-345 EIRVTPDVWQN
+345 EIKVTPDVWQN

-370 QVIGTFSQVPLRLAW
+370 KVIGTFTQVPLRLAW

-392 QGLTFERAIINAKQ
+392 QGLTFERAIINANQ

-444 SYTQQMAEREPSENQ
+444 NYTQQMAEREPSENQ
-459 IQEQQ
+459 IQEAQ
-464 RNFFFATLEEL
+464 RNFLYATLEEL
-475 YNFTPVLYAYADLV
+475 YNFTSVLYAYADVV

-502 LIARFKSLEPD
+502 LIARFKALEPD
-513 LKQAFDIVARKFCTQ
+513 LRSAIDTVAKKFCTQ
-528 VDYLVRIEENPS
+528 VDYLVRTEENPA
-540 ESPKLQERIAAA
+540 ESPKLQERISAA
-552 TSYFLEKLTPL
+552 TTYFLDKLLPL
-563 IAQASDLALPTDNKR
+563 IKQTSDLSLPTDSKR
-578 VKERAENSIETLR
+578 VKERAEASIDTLK
-591 EALRIKTQLLSYV
+591 EALRVKTQLLNYV
-604 QKDAFSLSAYLRRKA
+604 QSAPFSLTTYLRRKA
-619 DIMLD
+619 DILLD
-624 VVDSTTSDV
+624 VADKEETGATT
-633 KEKATKSTRKKT
+633 KASKTPKKKA
-645 EKEEKL
+645 EKEAKI
-651 TDIPQDILHPRL
+651 TDVPQDILHPRL

-671 AEKARELSLP
+671 ADKARELSLP
-681 AYVVFSQRA
+681 AYIVFSQRA
-690 LISMANVQ
+690 LISMTNMQ
-698 PRTIAELK
+698 PQTIAELK

-712 KALLERYGETLLDL
+712 KAVTERYGEALLEL
-726 INEYLLEEDE
+726 IHEYLLEEED

>member
-1 MLLSLYASLR
+1 M
-11 IQSQS
+11 
-16 FYFYFFI
+16 
-23 VQNVELNK
+23 QNIELNK
-31 AWQAIANTHVSL
+31 AWQAIANTNVSL

-53 TTFLHRLREQL
+53 TTFLRRLREQL

-108 RFAFPKQKVRLLRS
+108 RFTFPKQKIRLLRS

-149 RDRYKPFG
+149 RHRYKPFG

-175 TEDWDLLKNHYDTPY
+175 TEEWDLLKAHYETPY

-197 QQLDYYTIELKTV
+197 QQLNYYTIELKKV

-215 PTFLELLNKVRE
+215 PVFLELLNKVRE
-227 NRIDTQMLAHLNT
+227 NRIDTQTLAHLNS
-240 RYIPNFDPPKEEG
+240 RHIPNFNPPKEEG

-269 RELEALQ
+269 RELEALA

-284 KVEGDFPEMSF
+284 KIEGEFPEMSF

-310 FVKNDRDKRFYNGM
+310 FVKNDREKRFYNGM
-324 IGTIVGID
+324 IGTITGID
-332 EDAITIAPTDSDT
+332 DGGITIVPTDADV
-345 EIRVTPDVWQN
+345 EIKVTPDVWQN

-370 QVIGTFSQVPLRLAW
+370 KVIGTFTQVPLRLAW

-392 QGLTFERAIINAKQ
+392 QGLTFERAIINANQ

-444 SYTQQMAEREPSENQ
+444 NYTQQMAEREPSDNQ
-459 IQEQQ
+459 IQEAQ
-464 RNFFFATLEEL
+464 RNFLYATLEEL
-475 YNFTPVLYAYADLV
+475 YNFTSVLYAYADVV

-502 LIARFKSLEPD
+502 LIARFKALEPD
-513 LKQAFDIVARKFCTQ
+513 LRSAIDTVAKKFCTQ
-528 VDYLVRIEENPS
+528 VDYLVRTEENPA
-540 ESPKLQERIAAA
+540 ESPKLQERISAA
-552 TSYFLEKLTPL
+552 TTYFLDKLLPL
-563 IAQASDLALPTDNKR
+563 IKQTSDLSLPTDSKR
-578 VKERAENSIETLR
+578 VKERAEASIDTLK
-591 EALRIKTQLLSYV
+591 EALRVKTQLLNCV
-604 QKDAFSLSAYLRRKA
+604 QSAPFSLTAYLRRKA
-619 DIMLD
+619 DILLD
-624 VVDSTTSDV
+624 VADKEETGATT
-633 KEKATKSTRKKT
+633 KASKTPKKKA
-645 EKEEKL
+645 EKEEKI
-651 TDIPQDILHPRL
+651 TDVPQDILHPRL

-681 AYVVFSQRA
+681 AYIVFSQRA
-690 LISMANVQ
+690 LISMTNVQ
-698 PRTIAELK
+698 PRSIAELK

-712 KALLERYGETLLDL
+712 KAVTERYGDALLEL
-726 INEYLLEEDE
+726 IHEYLLEEED